1 MNGILKRP
9 EIQRIFEIF
18 VEIGRK
24 RGGRGAP
31 LPRLVSTVVVSWRP
45 SGSSMIEI
53 TCQLLFTVTDV
64 LPPNLLK
71 TPQHPPTYWKIF
83 QLFFTI
89 SFLIYWSSGREN
101 TSPPVW
107 NVGDFLNNTFTY
119 FICVW
124 RFKNIWIIFDL
135 VS

>member
-83 QLFFTI
+83 QLFYQQYPDIILTG
-89 SFLIYWSSGREN
+89 LLYKARYKEKRLEN
-101 TSPPVW
+101 TSP
-107 NVGDFLNNTFTY
+107 GSGEDFFSQLPLFLINH
-119 FICVW
+119 
-124 RFKNIWIIFDL
+124 K
-135 VS
+135 